1 MNHKKKST
9 GVWEQINFPKTRR
22 IGPFVDRACVSKGEI
37 QTKSSCGL
45 TKAQSSGWAIC
56 FFICWLPPVPQK
68 YASVVYIHG
77 YKSWKRRLICSTVAG
92 ISVTGHLLCCSTRQC
107 HISWWWTDNVAEIY
121 YICIRYSRTHLRD
134 GLEYAAVAKYKTRNR
149 KNRRVGALLAAQGA
163 ERFVSWQGDSVFG
176 NLIKMLQTHL
186 KL

>member
-22 IGPFVDRACVSKGEI
+22 IGPSVYRAWVSKGEI
-37 QTKSSCGL
+37 QTKYSCGW
-45 TKAQSSGWAIC
+45 TKQWLRYM
-56 FFICWLPPVPQK
+56 FFICWLPPVPQQK
-68 YASVVYIHG
+68 FKCCVY
-77 YKSWKRRLICSTVAG
+77 SWLQIIEEATNLFNSGRHQRDRAPFM
-92 ISVTGHLLCCSTRQC
+92 
-107 HISWWWTDNVAEIY
+107 
-121 YICIRYSRTHLRD
+121 LRD

-149 KNRRVGALLAAQGA
+149 KNRGVGALLAAQGA

>member
-1 MNHKKKST
+1 VLEYQKVRFKPST
-9 GVWEQINFPKTRR
+9 LVVG
-22 IGPFVDRACVSKGEI
+22 
-37 QTKSSCGL
+37 
-45 TKAQSSGWAIC
+45 QSSGCAIC
-56 FFICWLPPVPQK
+56 FL
-68 YASVVYIHG
+68 YADFLLFLSKNSSVVYIHG
-77 YKSWKRRLICSTVAG
+77 YKSLKRRLICSTVAG
-92 ISVTGHLLCCSTRQC
+92 ISVTGHLLCCSTKQC

-121 YICIRYSRTHLRD
+121 YICIRYGWTHLRD

-149 KNRRVGALLAAQGA
+149 KNRGVGALLAAQGA

>member
-22 IGPFVDRACVSKGEI
+22 IGPSVYRAWVSKGEI
-37 QTKSSCGL
+37 QTKYSCGW
-45 TKAQSSGWAIC
+45 TKQWLRYM
-56 FFICWLPPVPQK
+56 FFICWLPPVPQQK
-68 YASVVYIHG
+68 SVLYIHG
-77 YKSWKRRLICSTVAG
+77 YKSLKRRLICSTVAG
-92 ISVTGHLLCCSTRQC
+92 ISVTGHLLCCSTKQC

-163 ERFVSWQGDSVFG
+163 ERLVSW
-176 NLIKMLQTHL
+176 
-186 KL
+186 